1 MFSDSVLCLEEV
13 DKRCQSHKT
22 DIEGRLLGIKC
33 ILHAV
38 VNSLCGLGSCPLVW
52 HMHSVCLLHGHVAHS
67 SHSAEES
74 DSRFASEW
82 ETHLPLS

>member
-1 MFSDSVLCLEEV
+1 MGSVLNETIAVSAMLE
-13 DKRCQSHKT
+13 
-22 DIEGRLLGIKC
+22 IKC

-67 SHSAEES
+67 SHSAEEL
-74 DSRFASEW
+74 DSPFASEW
-82 ETHLPLS
+82 ETHHLPLS